1 MNTVLQYALYLAVLV
16 ILAIPLGAYI
26 KKVMDGEKTFLSR
39 ILTPCENAVYKVM
52 RIDREE
58 QMTWKKY
65 LVSVLLFSGIGL
77 IFLFLLQMLQGFL
90 PWNPEGLPGVKWDL
104 SFNTA
109 ASFVTNTNWQAY
121 TGEATLSYLT
131 QALGLTVQ
139 NFVSAAT
146 GIAVLFALIRG
157 FMKVKAD
164 GLGSFW
170 VDMTRIVIHIL
181 IPLNLVIALCLAGGG
196 VIQNLHGSE
205 KVTLLEPIAV
215 TEEGEIIE
223 DAVIDT
229 ENNTVTVD
237 GQTVE
242 GAEIV
247 TEQFVPMGPAASQVA
262 IKQSGTNGGGF
273 MGVNSAH
280 PLENPNPFTNLLEM
294 ISLLLIPAAL
304 CFTFGKSVK
313 NKKQGV
319 AIFMAMFLC
328 LVVALGIVA
337 VNEQMATPQLAQDGA
352 VNITAVDQAG
362 GNTEGKETRF
372 GIATSSTWA
381 AFTTAAS
388 NGSVNSMHDSYTP
401 LGGMIPMLLMMLGEV
416 VFGGTGCGLYGMLA
430 FAILAV
436 FIAGLMVGR
445 TPEFIG
451 KKIEPYEMKWAVLVC
466 LATPIAILV
475 GSGLAAI
482 VPEVADSLNNS
493 GAHGLSEVLYS
504 YASAG
509 GNNGSAFAG
518 FNANTVFLN
527 VSIGLVML
535 FVRFLPIIGTLA
547 IAGSLVKKKRIATTA
562 GTLSTTNA
570 MFVFLL
576 IVVVL
581 LVGVLSFFPAL
592 SLGPIAEF
600 FSQVVA

>member
-1 MNTVLQYALYLAVLV
+1 MMTVMQYVLYLV
-16 ILAIPLGAYI
+16 ILILLAVPLGAYI
-26 KKVMDGEKTFLSR
+26 KKVMNGERTFLSK
-39 ILTPCENAVYKVM
+39 ILSPCENLVYKVM
-52 RIDREE
+52 RVDKEE

-65 LVSVLLFSGIGL
+65 AVSVLTFSGIGL
-77 IFLFLLQMLQGFL
+77 LFLFLLQLLQGVL
-90 PWNPEGLPGVKWDL
+90 PGNPQGLSGVKWDL
-104 SFNTA
+104 AFNTSS
-109 ASFVTNTNWQAY
+109 SFVTNTNWQAY
-121 TGEATLSYLT
+121 SGESTLSYLT

-157 FMKVKAD
+157 FIKVKEQ

-181 IPLNLVIALCLAGGG
+181 IPLNLVIALLLVGGG
-196 VIQNLHGSE
+196 VIQNLKGAETVSL
-205 KVTLLEPIAV
+205 VEPVAV
-215 TEEGEIIE
+215 DAEGEILE
-223 DAVIDT
+223 NAVIDT
-229 ENNTVTVD
+229 EAGTVTVD
-237 GQTVE
+237 GALVPD
-242 GAEIV
+242 AEIV

-280 PLENPNPFTNLLEM
+280 PLENPNAFTNLIEM
-294 ISLLLIPAAL
+294 LSILLIPAAL
-304 CFTFGKSVK
+304 CFTFGKAVK
-313 NKKQGV
+313 NKKQGI
-319 AIFMAMFLC
+319 AIFIAMFIC
-328 LVVALGIVA
+328 LVIALGTIA
-337 VNEQMATPQLAQDGA
+337 VNEQRATPQLEQDGN
-352 VNITAVDQAG
+352 VNISMIQQAG
-362 GNTEGKETRF
+362 GNMEGKETRF

-401 LGGMIPMLLMMLGEV
+401 IGGMVTMLLMQLGEV
-416 VFGGTGCGLYGMLA
+416 IFGGTGCGLYGMLA
-430 FAILAV
+430 FAILTV

-445 TPEFIG
+445 TPEFLG

-466 LATPIAILV
+466 LATPIGILV
-475 GSGLAAI
+475 GSGIAAV
-482 VPEVADSLNNS
+482 VPSVMDSLNNG
-493 GAHGLSEVLYS
+493 GAHGFSELLYAYS
-504 YASAG
+504 SAG

-535 FVRFLPIIGTLA
+535 FVRFLPVVGTLA
-547 IAGSLVKKKRIATTA
+547 IAGSLAQKKKIAATA

-576 IVVVL
+576 IFIVL
-581 LVGVLSFFPAL
+581 LIGALSFFPAL
-592 SLGPIAEF
+592 ALGPLAEF
-600 FSQVVA
+600 FSSNA